1 MLYTVKIL
9 MNQPTRLTLTIVGIS
24 LCMILM
30 LFLFGIYKGVADGS
44 VEYIRENKVDLW
56 VLQRNSTNILRGT
69 SILSSNQKEKIETL
83 EYVREV
89 SPVLLLLTTV
99 KNSDKR
105 STIFLAGYDLETG
118 LGGPPKLIKGRN
130 VSADNEIVLD
140 QAFALNNG
148 FNIGEK
154 LIIIEDTLTVTGFSS
169 GTNAFVIQY
178 AFTTLDEA
186 QYLLGYPGIV
196 TCYLVKLHNEND
208 ITKASDEI
216 RELIRGAAVY
226 DHNDFLA
233 NNIKEMESGFLP
245 ILFAVAALGAIV
257 LTTVLSLI
265 LSINILERKKDFA
278 VMKILGAPSGFLPQL
293 IVQQAIIITLASGL
307 LCIILYSP
315 LVSLIERISPEVST
329 ITTLSHIL
337 IVISIGLSM
346 GILSSVI
353 ALSRLRKIYPLE
365 VFYER

>member
-1 MLYTVKIL
+1 
-9 MNQPTRLTLTIVGIS
+9 
-24 LCMILM
+24 M
-30 LFLFGIYKGVADGS
+30 LFLFGIYRGVADGS

-69 SILSSNQKEKIETL
+69 SILSAYQKERIKKNKNVE
-83 EYVREV
+83 EA

-105 STIFLAGYDLETG
+105 STIFLAGYDLATG
-118 LGGPPKLIKGRN
+118 LGGPPKIIKGRTI
-130 VSADNEIVLD
+130 SADNEIVLD
-140 QAFALNNG
+140 NSFALNNG
-148 FNIGEK
+148 INVGDDLVI
-154 LIIIEDTLTVTGFSS
+154 LDDTLKVTGISS

-186 QYLLGYPGIV
+186 QTLLGFPGIV
-196 TCYLVKLHNEND
+196 TCYLVKTKNGSDVNKTAEELQSL
-208 ITKASDEI
+208 ITGS
-216 RELIRGAAVY
+216 AVY
-226 DHNDFLA
+226 NHSDFLA

-245 ILFAVAALGAIV
+245 ILYAVAALGAIV

-278 VMKILGAPSGFLPQL
+278 VMKMLGAPSGFLPQL
-293 IVQQAIIITLASGL
+293 IIQQALFITLTSGL
-307 LCIILYSP
+307 LSVLLFFP
-315 LVSLIERISPEVST
+315 LVLTIEQLSPEVST
-329 ITTLSHIL
+329 ITTPFQIL
-337 IVISIGLSM
+337 VVLSIGLIM
-346 GILSSVI
+346 GMLASVM

>member
-1 MLYTVKIL
+1 MLYTIKIL
-9 MNQPTRLTLTIVGIS
+9 LNHPTRLILTVIGIS

-69 SILSSNQKEKIETL
+69 SILSAYQAERIKQNKNVL
-83 EYVREV
+83 EA

-105 STIFLAGYDLETG
+105 STIFLAGYDYQSG
-118 LGGPPKLIKGRN
+118 LGGPPNLIRGRN

-140 QAFALNNG
+140 NSFALNNG
-148 FNIGEK
+148 FNVGDK
-154 LIIIEDTLTVTGFSS
+154 LIIIDDTLTITGLSS

-178 AFTTLDEA
+178 AFTTLEEA
-186 QYLLGYPGIV
+186 QSLLGFPGIV
-196 TCYLVKLHNEND
+196 TCYLVKLKNRSDVNKTAEELQKLIGGTTVYNHNE
-208 ITKASDEI
+208 
-216 RELIRGAAVY
+216 
-226 DHNDFLA
+226 FLA

-245 ILFAVAALGAIV
+245 ILYAVASLGAIV
-257 LTTVLSLI
+257 ITTVLSLI

-278 VMKILGAPSGFLPQL
+278 VMKILGAPSAFLPKL
-293 IVQQAIIITLASGL
+293 IIQQAVFITIISGL
-307 LCIILYSP
+307 LSVLLYFP
-315 LVSLIERISPEVST
+315 LVAMIEKLSPEVST
-329 ITTLSHIL
+329 ITTPIQVMIVLS
-337 IVISIGLSM
+337 VGLMM
-346 GILSSVI
+346 GMLASVI

>member
-1 MLYTVKIL
+1 MLYTIKIL
-9 MNQPTRLTLTIVGIS
+9 LNQPTRLLLTVIGIS

-44 VEYIRENKVDLW
+44 VEYIKENKVDLW
-56 VLQRNSTNILRGT
+56 MLQRNSTNILRGT
-69 SILSSNQKEKIETL
+69 SILSAYQKERIKKNENVL
-83 EYVREV
+83 EA

-105 STIFLAGYDLETG
+105 STIFLAGYDPVTG
-118 LGGPPKLIKGRN
+118 LGGPPKIIKGRTIY
-130 VSADNEIVLD
+130 ADNEIVLD
-140 QAFALNNG
+140 NSFALKNG
-148 FNIGEK
+148 FDVGNNLVI
-154 LIIIEDTLTVTGFSS
+154 LDDTLKVTGLSS

-178 AFTTLDEA
+178 AFTTLTEA
-186 QYLLGYPGIV
+186 QSLLGFPGIV
-196 TCYLVKLHNEND
+196 TCYLVKVKNSKD
-208 ITKASDEI
+208 VIKTSK
-216 RELIRGAAVY
+216 ELQSLIGGSAVY
-226 DHNDFLA
+226 NHKDFLA

-245 ILFAVAALGAIV
+245 ILYAVASLGAIV

-293 IVQQAIIITLASGL
+293 IVQQAVFITLISGL
-307 LCIILYSP
+307 MSVLIYFP
-315 LVSLIERISPEVST
+315 LVSLIEKLSPEVST
-329 ITTLSHIL
+329 ITTPFQIIIVLS
-337 IVISIGLSM
+337 VGLVM
-346 GILSSVI
+346 GMLASVI

>member
-1 MLYTVKIL
+1 
-9 MNQPTRLTLTIVGIS
+9 
-24 LCMILM
+24 M
-30 LFLFGIYKGVADGS
+30 LFLFGIYRGVADGS

-69 SILSSNQKEKIETL
+69 SILSAYQKERIKKNKNVE
-83 EYVREV
+83 EV

-99 KNSDKR
+99 KNTEKR
-105 STIFLAGYDLETG
+105 STIFLAGYDPASG
-118 LGGPPKLIKGRN
+118 LGGPPKIINGRTI
-130 VSADNEIVLD
+130 SADNEIVLD
-140 QAFALNNG
+140 NSFALNNG
-148 FNIGEK
+148 FNVGDDLVI
-154 LIIIEDTLTVTGFSS
+154 LDDTLKVTGISS

-186 QYLLGYPGIV
+186 QTLLGFPGIV
-196 TCYLVKLHNEND
+196 TCYLVR
-208 ITKASDEI
+208 TKNGSDVNKTAE
-216 RELIRGAAVY
+216 ELQSLIGGSAVY
-226 DHNDFLA
+226 NHSDFLA

-245 ILFAVAALGAIV
+245 ILYAVATLGAIV

-293 IVQQAIIITLASGL
+293 IIQQAVFITLTSGL
-307 LCIILYSP
+307 LSVLLFFP
-315 LVSLIERISPEVST
+315 LVLTIEQLSPEVST
-329 ITTLSHIL
+329 ITTPFQIL
-337 IVISIGLSM
+337 VVLSIGLFM
-346 GILSSVI
+346 GLLASVV

>member
-1 MLYTVKIL
+1 MLYTINIL
-9 MNQPTRLTLTIVGIS
+9 LNQPTRLILTVIGIS

-30 LFLFGIYKGVADGS
+30 LFLFGIYKGVAEGS
-44 VEYIRENKVDLW
+44 VEYIKENKVDLW

-69 SILSSNQKEKIETL
+69 SILSSHQKEKIEAL
-83 EYVREV
+83 ESVKEV

-105 STIFLAGYDLETG
+105 STIFLAGYDIKTR

-140 QAFALNNG
+140 NAFALNNG
-148 FNIGEK
+148 FNIGDK
-154 LIIIEDTLTVTGFSS
+154 LIIIDDTLTVTGFSI

-186 QYLLGYPGIV
+186 QYLLGFPEIV
-196 TCYLVKLHNEND
+196 TCYLVKIKNGENVNKVA
-208 ITKASDEI
+208 TEI
-216 RELIRGAAVY
+216 QELSKGMIVY
-226 DHNDFLA
+226 NHNDFLA

-245 ILFAVAALGAIV
+245 ILFAVASLGAIV

-278 VMKILGAPSGFLPQL
+278 VMKILGAPSKFLPQL
-293 IVQQAIIITLASGL
+293 IIQQAIIITLASGFL
-307 LCIILYSP
+307 FIILYFP
-315 LVSLIERISPEVST
+315 LVSFIESISPEVST
-329 ITTLSHIL
+329 MTTLFHIL
-337 IVISIGLSM
+337 IVLTIGLVM
-346 GILSSVI
+346 GMISSVI
-353 ALSRLRKIYPLE
+353 ALSRLRRIYPLE

>member
-1 MLYTVKIL
+1 MLYTIKIL
-9 MNQPTRLTLTIVGIS
+9 LNQPTRLSLTVIGIS

-56 VLQRNSTNILRGT
+56 ILQRNSTNILRGT
-69 SILSSNQKEKIETL
+69 SILSAYQKERIEKNKNVQ
-83 EYVREV
+83 EA

-105 STIFLAGYDLETG
+105 STIFLAGYDTETG
-118 LGGPPKLIKGRN
+118 LGGPPKLIKGKN

-140 QAFALNNG
+140 NSFALNNG
-148 FNIGEK
+148 FDVGNNLVI
-154 LIIIEDTLTVTGFSS
+154 LDDTLIVTGISS

-178 AFTTLDEA
+178 AFTTLAEA
-186 QYLLGYPGIV
+186 QTLLGFPGIV
-196 TCYLVKLHNEND
+196 TCYLVR
-208 ITKASDEI
+208 TKNGSNVNKTAE
-216 RELIRGAAVY
+216 ELQTLIGGSAVY
-226 DHNDFLA
+226 NHSEFLA

-245 ILFAVAALGAIV
+245 ILYAVASLGAIV

-293 IVQQAIIITLASGL
+293 IIQQAVFISLASGILSVL
-307 LCIILYSP
+307 LYFP
-315 LVSLIERISPEVST
+315 LVLVIEKLSPEVST
-329 ITTLSHIL
+329 ITTVSQIFIVL
-337 IVISIGLSM
+337 IIGLMM
-346 GILSSVI
+346 GMLASVI

>member
-1 MLYTVKIL
+1 MLYTIKIL
-9 MNQPTRLTLTIVGIS
+9 LNQPTRLCLTVIGIS

-56 VLQRNSTNILRGT
+56 ILQRNSTNILRGT
-69 SILSSNQKEKIETL
+69 SILSAYQKERIEMN
-83 EYVREV
+83 ENVQEA

-105 STIFLAGYDLETG
+105 STIFLAGYDTETG
-118 LGGPPKLIKGRN
+118 LGAPPKLIIGKN

-140 QAFALNNG
+140 NSFALNNG
-148 FNIGEK
+148 FDVGDK
-154 LIIIEDTLTVTGFSS
+154 LVILDDTLKVTGISS

-178 AFTTLDEA
+178 AFTTLAEA
-186 QYLLGYPGIV
+186 QSLLGFPGIV
-196 TCYLVKLHNEND
+196 TCYLVKTKEGSDLNKTSEELKSLISGTAVYSHNE
-208 ITKASDEI
+208 
-216 RELIRGAAVY
+216 
-226 DHNDFLA
+226 FLG

-245 ILFAVAALGAIV
+245 ILYAVASLGAIV

-278 VMKILGAPSGFLPQL
+278 VMKILGAPSVFLPKL
-293 IVQQAIIITLASGL
+293 IIQQAILISLVSGVL
-307 LCIILYSP
+307 SVMLYFP
-315 LVSLIERISPEVST
+315 LVEIIETLSPEVST
-329 ITTLSHIL
+329 ITTPFQIM
-337 IVISIGLSM
+337 IVLTVGLLM
-346 GILSSVI
+346 GMLSSII
-353 ALSRLRKIYPLE
+353 AFSRLRRIYPLE